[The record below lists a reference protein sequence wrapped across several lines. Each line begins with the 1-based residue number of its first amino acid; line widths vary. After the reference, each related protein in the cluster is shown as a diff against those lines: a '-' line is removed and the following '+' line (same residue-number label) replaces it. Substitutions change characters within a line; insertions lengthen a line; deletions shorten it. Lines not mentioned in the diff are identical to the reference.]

1 MYIRDTDLF
10 VFLSFCI
17 FVIPSVS
24 LSVSPSFC
32 PSGILSFCLLS
43 CFSISDSD
51 VLDISLELADVLD
64 ISLELAPYHIA
75 GSYWLR
81 EVLFSQSVIDGQWR
95 ALEVIEGH

>member
-24 LSVSPSFC
+24 LSVFPSFC

-51 VLDISLELADVLD
+51 VLDISLELA
-64 ISLELAPYHIA
+64 PYHIA

-81 EVLFSQSVIDGQWR
+81 EVLFSQSVIGGQWR